1 MDRVEYK
8 MLDYS
13 KSYLQN
19 NNFKYCRYLSDFG
32 DDVYTYK
39 FPLIV
44 YKKTNIV
51 ECEIAVSTMTGVIN
65 INVYNTGTR
74 ELYAPYYDREF
85 GHYEIIKAIDI
96 KIKNKL
102 KELGIKQV

>member
-1 MDRVEYK
+1 MRITIDNYTKEHLSKLGFR
-8 MLDYS
+8 YS
-13 KSYLQN
+13 R
-19 NNFKYCRYLSDFG
+19 FLSDLG
-32 DDVYTYK
+32 DEVYTYR
-39 FPLIV
+39 FPVATYNNRPTL
-44 YKKTNIV
+44 

-85 GHYEIIKAIDI
+85 GHYDEIIKAIDI